1 MGRYV
6 QGFDVNQMSFL
17 PLSFDE
23 MIDEDNAVR
32 GIDAIVETLD
42 KEKLNFTH
50 TQTKKTGRPP
60 YDPICMFK
68 INITDWGRVT
78 NCYIR
83 NLLHRK

>member
-6 QGFDVNQMSFL
+6 QGFDINQISFL

-32 GIDAIVETLD
+32 GIDAIVDALD

-60 YDPICMFK
+60 YYADNGDGEILSTFK
-68 INITDWGRVT
+68 LTI
-78 NCYIR
+78 
-83 NLLHRK
+83 LKS

>member
-17 PLSFDE
+17 PLSLDE
-23 MIDEDNAVR
+23 IIDEDNAVR
-32 GIDAIVETLD
+32 GISIIVDSMNREQ
-42 KEKLNFTH
+42 LNFTH

-68 INITDWGRVT
+68 TYLY
-78 NCYIR
+78 CYYNKIR
-83 NLLHRK
+83 S